1 MVTFMVKP
9 SKQPRYRPMRVTAE
23 EFIRRFLQH
32 VLPTGFQKVRH
43 FGFMHKRS
51 RISITWLA
59 MLVTVTLNM
68 VLRVNYHQAY
78 ATGETCHDLCDE
90 CGGRLIYVCHVAPV
104 YLRTARQQLTV
115 GLWRQIV
122 WDDNQPCVFD
132 IGLRCDFHLWVNIM
146 TGET

>member
-1 MVTFMVKP
+1 MNCQALGDGRESLRYLAPYVFRVAIGNHRIKQVEQLSDGTGLVTFMVKP

-68 VLRVNYHQAY
+68 VYVLTITRPTPPAKPVM
-78 ATGETCHDLCDE
+78 TCDE
-90 CGGRLIYVCHVAPV
+90 AAVA
-104 YLRTARQQLTV
+104 
-115 GLWRQIV
+115 
-122 WDDNQPCVFD
+122 
-132 IGLRCDFHLWVNIM
+132 
-146 TGET
+146 

>member
-1 MVTFMVKP
+1 MVKP

-68 VLRVNYHQAY
+68 VYVFNYHQAY
-78 ATGETCHDLCDE
+78 ATGEPVMTCDE

-104 YLRTARQQLTV
+104 YLRPP
-115 GLWRQIV
+115 
-122 WDDNQPCVFD
+122 DSS
-132 IGLRCDFHLWVNIM
+132 
-146 TGET
+146 